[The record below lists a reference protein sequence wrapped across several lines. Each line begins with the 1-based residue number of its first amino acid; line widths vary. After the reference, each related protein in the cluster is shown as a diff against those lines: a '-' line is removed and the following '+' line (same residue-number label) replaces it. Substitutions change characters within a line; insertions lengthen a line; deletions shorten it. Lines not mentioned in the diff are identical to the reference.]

1 MKQATPKAQD
11 SVKSIIRDRLQRF
24 VDERGDRFDY
34 NWDVAAK
41 QAVAAEKL
49 RLTPFLERPAHPGI
63 GPGSQGDFQVNREL
77 KEPERVP
84 AFADDR
90 EYDEALV
97 ERMKHRQAR
106 IEREQSG
113 VPGA

>member
-1 MKQATPKAQD
+1 M
-11 SVKSIIRDRLQRF
+11 
-24 VDERGDRFDY
+24 
-34 NWDVAAK
+34 
-41 QAVAAEKL
+41 
-49 RLTPFLERPAHPGI
+49 
-63 GPGSQGDFQVNREL
+63 GPGSEGDFLVNREL

-97 ERMKHRQAR
+97 ERMRHRQAI